1 MGFYTSGARTGSII
15 ECWWGGLLFDIVG
28 KTVSFLAVAAF
39 GLLSAIPT
47 IIALARRWAVGDHQN
62 QATAVVTASLELI
75 LEN

>member
-1 MGFYTSGARTGSII
+1 VLVR
-15 ECWWGGLLFDIVG
+15 GLLFDIVG

-39 GLLSAIPT
+39 GLLLAIPA

-62 QATAVVTASLELI
+62 QATAVVTASLELL

>member
-1 MGFYTSGARTGSII
+1 M
-15 ECWWGGLLFDIVG
+15 LFDIVG

-39 GLLSAIPT
+39 GLLLAIPA
-47 IIALARRWAVGDHQN
+47 IIVLARRWAVGDHQN